1 MTAPPS
7 KLLLSLVCATLALGC
22 GEPLSPTDVAGT
34 YALQRVA
41 GDPLPTVLFGTD
53 NWRIHVFAE
62 TLRFTSDRRGTI
74 VTVRELESL
83 VGWPSLGPMR
93 GDNGLGFRII
103 DGRIEVAFDCPPSGN
118 CTPPPDLVM
127 RRTAGGLRADSA
139 AEARTPLLYARVPSA
154 F

>member
-1 MTAPPS
+1 LP
-7 KLLLSLVCATLALGC
+7 LVCATLALAC

-34 YALQRVA
+34 YALQRVG
-41 GDPLPTVLFGTD
+41 GDSLPTVLFATD

-62 TLRFTSDRRGTI
+62 TLRFTPDGRGRI

-83 VGWPSLGPMR
+83 VGWPSLGPRR

-127 RRTAGGLRADSA
+127 QRTAEGLRVDSA
-139 AEARTPLLYARVPSA
+139 TEARTPLRYVRVPSA